1 MFLAIRKSS
10 KKTTFKKLLS
20 STSILIVAGA
30 TLVTA
35 NTGANAQLS
44 GPLSIL
50 PTARPTNAAASAPS
64 PMLAP
69 MRELPTKRDKQT
81 VSSIAP
87 QAYAPANKPSAVNGP
102 VFGIDPTNVA
112 AINGSLKDG
121 MNALYKKDAL
131 RALAIRAGMR
141 AGTTDR
147 KILAWSIAMSG
158 HRDVT
163 SGEISKIAKDL
174 AHWPGQKTMRKNA
187 ERALVREK
195 LTARQV
201 VSAFGTNKP
210 STLTGAVELAY
221 AHVKLG
227 NKKTARSIITP
238 FWYTAKLSKSEEAE
252 ILSKTGSA
260 LSVGDHRKRMH
271 TMFYKDRV
279 TSASRLSGRAEQ
291 SSLAKARAAVIRKE
305 KSAGALLSS
314 VAASSKKDP
323 AYLFSRIEHARR
335 TDQSKKAAGLLLKA
349 PKNAS
354 ALINAH
360 EWWVESRIVSRDL
373 LDAGE
378 TRLAYKVAA
387 NHVAQKKTDKAE
399 AEFHAGWYA
408 LRFRKDA
415 RTARK
420 HFAKILKISSAPISQ
435 ARAYYW
441 LGRASK
447 GNQAK
452 KYFKASAAHAGTF
465 YGQLSAQKIGVRK
478 LKLTHPRPSRSERS
492 KFANREFVKI
502 IDRLE
507 KIGYHKRASNFYY
520 ALGEQIKT
528 PGEMALLSVRAEKQG
543 NPSLALR
550 LGKKAHWHGMKVDTL
565 AWPIGAIPSSTKI
578 GTTGKA
584 LAYAIA
590 RQESEFNKA
599 AVSGA
604 NARGLLQLL
613 PGTAKQMARA
623 TGLKYSYKRLTTD
636 PGYNATL
643 GAAYLSKQLD
653 DFDNSYILT
662 IAGYNAGPR
671 RSREWIERYGD
682 PRGKSI
688 DFVVD
693 WIERIPF
700 TETRNYVQ
708 RVMENYTVYKTR
720 IAGAKLDL
728 EKDLRFGRR

>member
-1 MFLAIRKSS
+1 MFLITRKLS
-10 KKTTFKKLLS
+10 KKTSFKKLLS
-20 STSILIVAGA
+20 STSILIFAGA
-30 TLVTA
+30 TMVAGSVTV
-35 NTGANAQLS
+35 NAQS
-44 GPLSIL
+44 SRPLSIL
-50 PTARPTNAAASAPS
+50 PIPS
-64 PMLAP
+64 QAIPNVGVQKEVNPRIAV
-69 MRELPTKRDKQT
+69 KDKQT
-81 VSSIAP
+81 VSSIKP
-87 QAYAPANKPSAVNGP
+87 QAYAPANKPSFTNGP
-102 VFGIDPTNVA
+102 VFGVDPTKVT
-112 AINGSLKDG
+112 AISGSLKEG
-121 MNALYKKDAL
+121 MNALSKKQTLKAL
-131 RALAIRAGMR
+131 SIRAGMR
-141 AGTTDR
+141 AGSIDR

-158 HRDVT
+158 QKNVT
-163 SGEISKIAKDL
+163 SGEIAKISKDL
-174 AHWPGQKTMRKNA
+174 AHWPGKKTMRKNA
-187 ERALVREK
+187 EKALAREK
-195 LTARQV
+195 LSARQI
-201 VSAFGTNKP
+201 VSAFGTTKP
-210 STLTGAVELAY
+210 SSLTGAVELAY
-221 AHVKLG
+221 AHIQLG
-227 NKKTARSIITP
+227 NKKTARSIIAP
-238 FWYTAKLSKSEEAE
+238 FWYTAKLSKSEEAR
-252 ILSKTGSA
+252 ILSKTGSV
-260 LSVGDHRKRMH
+260 LSVADHRKRMH
-271 TMFYKDRV
+271 TLFYKDRV

-305 KSAGALLSS
+305 KNAGTLLSR
-314 VAASSKKDP
+314 VAPSSKKDP
-323 AYLFSRIEHARR
+323 AYLFTRIEHARR
-335 TDQSKKAAGLLLKA
+335 TDQYKKAAGLLLTA
-349 PKNAS
+349 PKNEA
-354 ALINAH
+354 ALINPH

-387 NHVAQKKTDKAE
+387 NHVAKKRTDKAE

-441 LGRASK
+441 LGRAST
-447 GNQAK
+447 GSQAK
-452 KYFKASAAHAGTF
+452 KYYKASAVHAGTF
-465 YGQLSAQKIGVRK
+465 YGQLSAQKVGVKK
-478 LKLTHPRPSRSERS
+478 LKLTHPRPSSSERR

-507 KIGYHKRASNFYY
+507 KIGYHRRASNFYY
-520 ALGEQIKT
+520 ALADIINT

-550 LGKKAHWHGMKVDTL
+550 LGKKAHWRGMKVDTL
-565 AWPIGAIPSSTKI
+565 AWPIGAIPSSTRI

-590 RQESEFNKA
+590 RQESEFNKG

-636 PGYNATL
+636 AGYNATL

-653 DFDNSYILT
+653 NFDNSYILT

-671 RSREWIERYGD
+671 RSREWVERYGD

-688 DFVVD
+688 EFVVD

-720 IAGAKLDL
+720 IAGANLNLENDL
-728 EKDLRFGRR
+728 MFGRR